1 MFMIYNFPE
10 RSHYNVHK
18 MIFDLRNSRI
28 LLDEFKNNREQV
40 MDKYQLNEKEK
51 KILNEGNPVK
61 MYKFGIFP
69 YLLHYYWTVIVLGAE
84 KSIDDL
90 VLYKED

>member
-1 MFMIYNFPE
+1 MIYDFPE

-28 LLDEFKNNREQV
+28 LLSQFKNNKDQV
-40 MDKYQLNEKEK
+40 MDQYQLTKEEKI
-51 KILNEGNPVK
+51 ILNEGNPIE

-69 YLLHYYWTVIVLGAE
+69 YLLHYYWTAIVLGAE
-84 KSIDDL
+84 KNIDDL
-90 VLYKED
+90 ILYKEE